1 MAETAVTAPAA
12 PPSEF
17 ENVPLPNVRLQRTSF
32 RLDLATILGVFFSL
46 ALITIAINMSDS
58 TASFLDIPS
67 ILIVILGT
75 MAATSI
81 AFTGSEISRAGRVIS
96 HSMMRRSFRPSSLAK
111 ALLDLS
117 VIAKKKGILAL
128 VNYEQELRKDPFLHH
143 AMQMAIDGYIP
154 DQIERL
160 LTHEIEA
167 LVERHK
173 RSTSICRRASE
184 IAPAMGLIG
193 TLVGLVQM
201 LANLEQPEKIGPSM
215 AVALLTTFY
224 GAIMGTVLLA
234 PMASKL
240 EKNSADEAL
249 IKNLVKSAAVSI
261 AKQENPR
268 QLEMQLN
275 AQLPPSERIAYFD

>member
-1 MAETAVTAPAA
+1 MTDSVSVPA
-12 PPSEF
+12 PSEF

-32 RLDLATILGVFFSL
+32 TLDFATILGVFFSL
-46 ALITIAINMSDS
+46 TLIAVAISMGN
-58 TASFLDIPS
+58 ANANFLDVPS
-67 ILIVILGT
+67 IIIVIFGT

-81 AFTGSEISRAGRVIS
+81 AFTSTEISRAGRVIGY
-96 HSMMRRSFRPSSLAK
+96 SMMRRSFRPGALAK
-111 ALLDLS
+111 TLLDLS

-128 VNYEQELRKDPFLHH
+128 VNYDQELHKDAFLHH
-143 AMQMAIDGYIP
+143 AMQMAIDGYVP
-154 DQIERL
+154 EQIDRL

-173 RSTSICRRASE
+173 RSASICRRASE

-201 LANLEQPEKIGPSM
+201 LANLEQPEKIGPAM

-249 IKNLVKSAAVSI
+249 IKNLVKTTAVSI

-275 AQLPPSERIAYFD
+275 AQLPPSERIEYFD